1 MILELVL
8 DIYDINY
15 FIKNNRM
22 DINKNIDLLN
32 TYFIC
37 KRFTINER
45 LEAVNIAKV
54 SKNLEELKDNLKWD
68 CKYMNIK

>member
-1 MILELVL
+1 
-8 DIYDINY
+8 
-15 FIKNNRM
+15 M

-54 SKNLEELKDNLKWD
+54 SKNLEELKENLKWEY
-68 CKYMNIK
+68 KTKILNKP